1 MERIDE
7 KMTNCSEDIIEL
19 KTDRDDHEKRIRG
32 LELSNSSILVEIK
45 HLIESVN
52 GLVSMLKWGF
62 GIGLTTLLGFFVWY
76 IQKL

>member
-1 MERIDE
+1 MEGVNE
-7 KMTNCSEDIIEL
+7 KIANCTDDVQEL
-19 KTDRDDHEKRIRG
+19 KIDRDDHEVRIRG

>member
-1 MERIDE
+1 MEGVNE
-7 KMTNCSEDIIEL
+7 KIANCTDDVQEL
-19 KTDRDDHEKRIRG
+19 KSDRDDHEVRIRG

-62 GIGLTTLLGFFVWY
+62 GTGLITLLGFFIWY

>member
-1 MERIDE
+1 MEGVNE
-7 KMTNCSEDIIEL
+7 KIANCTDDVQEL
-19 KTDRDDHEKRIRG
+19 KSDRDDHEVRIRG

-62 GIGLTTLLGFFVWY
+62 GIGLTTLLGFFIWY